1 MSDLVKAVTEKPVYH
16 VFKSVIRKQ
25 CYLVRK
31 NWSVTLVITVHSVI
45 TVYQIFHA
53 PAVDYQKQY
62 Q

>member
-16 VFKSVIRKQ
+16 VFKTVIRKQ
-25 CYLVRK
+25 WYLVRK
-31 NWSVTLVITVHSVI
+31 NWSVTLVNSVI